1 MSYDRMIASLAGKL
15 ARRLAEGEPL
25 EALTEGLSG
34 AELQSLLLHVFR
46 HRSRQRTPAELLRQY
61 QRVPMVQPAKPDPRA
76 LLEVEAAAFA
86 AVAAVTEDFEG
97 VELSPVA
104 PLGVNQVLGQID
116 QNNCLA
122 TLRSTE
128 VLADPTT
135 ATALECARRRR
146 AGEAGTIRLCSRSRQ
161 LRLQPLPP
169 GAAWVP
175 HFLLFSMVT
184 AGRDRGS
191 YAFEVEHLLEHLR
204 VYVGLLTG
212 LRAQGYTIG
221 PLDVRISDT
230 ERDAR
235 RLELAERAVL
245 GPLAEEFPQET
256 FRLDP
261 EREQAQNYYRGLCL
275 AIHAADAS
283 GDSHNMAD
291 GGFTDWTQRLLSN
304 RKERLLTTAL
314 GLERLA
320 MIFRPA
326 S

>member
-1 MSYDRMIASLAGKL
+1 MSYERMILSLARKL
-15 ARRLAEGEPL
+15 EQGEPL
-25 EALTEGLSG
+25 EALTHGLSG

-46 HRSRQRTPAELLRQY
+46 LRSREKTPAELLRQFE
-61 QRVPMVQPAKPDPRA
+61 RVPMVQPANPDPRA

-86 AVAAVTEDFEG
+86 AAQGFEG
-97 VELSPVA
+97 LELSPVA

-122 TLRSTE
+122 TIRSAE

-146 AGEAGTIRLCSRSRQ
+146 AGDEGEIKLCSRSRQ

-175 HFLLFSMVT
+175 HFLLFSLVT

-191 YAFEVEHLLEHLR
+191 YAFEVENLLEHLR
-204 VYVGLLTG
+204 VYVRLLVG
-212 LRAQGYTIG
+212 LRERGYTIG
-221 PLDVRISDT
+221 SLDVRISDT
-230 ERDAR
+230 ERDSR
-235 RLELAERAVL
+235 RLELAEGEVL
-245 GPLAEEFPQET
+245 APLAEEFPQET
-256 FRLDP
+256 FRLDHQ
-261 EREQAQNYYRGLCL
+261 REQAQTYYRGLCL
-275 AIHAADAS
+275 GIYAADPS
-283 GDSHNMAD
+283 GESHNMGD

-304 RKERLLTTAL
+304 AKERLLTTAL

-320 MIFRPA
+320 MLFRPA
-326 S
+326 TA

>member
-1 MSYDRMIASLAGKL
+1 MSYDRMISSLARKL
-15 ARRLAEGEPL
+15 EAGEPL
-25 EALTEGLSG
+25 EALTTGLSG

-46 HRSRQRTPAELLRQY
+46 QRSRQRTPAELLRQY
-61 QRVPMVQPAKPDPRA
+61 ERVPMVQPAHPDPRA

-86 AVAAVTEDFEG
+86 AAEGFEG

-104 PLGVNQVLGQID
+104 PLGINQVLGQID

-122 TLRSTE
+122 TIRSSE

-175 HFLLFSMVT
+175 HFLLFSLVT

-191 YAFEVEHLLEHLR
+191 YAFEVEHLLDHLR
-204 VYVGLLTG
+204 VYVNLLVG
-212 LRAQGYTIG
+212 LRAHGYTIG
-221 PLDVRISDT
+221 PLDVRLSDT
-230 ERDAR
+230 ERDSR
-235 RLELAERAVL
+235 RLALAERAVL

-261 EREQAQNYYRGLCL
+261 EREQAQNYYQGLCL
-275 AIHAADAS
+275 GIYAADNS
-283 GDSHNMAD
+283 GDFHNMAD

-304 RKERLLTTAL
+304 AKERLLVTAL

-320 MIFRPA
+320 MLFRPA
-326 S
+326 SG